1 VVAVTVTVVG
11 LTGHRAPAPSAPLPT
26 AAQRTAATQPATTQP
41 ATTSPATITTT
52 PIKHLVVIYDENVSY
67 DHYFGTYPKAANTG
81 GTRFT
86 AASGTPSNNNL
97 VTSGKL
103 THNPNLY
110 PPKRLA
116 PSQALTCDQDH
127 LYTPE
132 QRAED
137 GGRMDLFVQ
146 NTTGSACGGSPAGLV
161 MDYFDGNTVTGL
173 WNYAQQYAMSDNS
186 WDAVFGP
193 SSPGAVNLVAGQT
206 HGFAAVN
213 PATLQPVAANS
224 IIRTDSHGVGTMI
237 GDLDPAYDDCSDAN
251 RTNSNPVDLS
261 TGSNI
266 GELLNAKGVTWGWFQ
281 GGFRPTAHSGTR
293 AICGSSHVNIG
304 GARVGDYIPHHDPF
318 QYYKATANPHHLTA
332 TSVAMIG
339 HSDRAN
345 HQYDL
350 RDFTAALDAG
360 NLPAVS
366 FLKASGYQDGHAG
379 FSDPI
384 DEQHF
389 LVNEINALQR
399 SKFWASTAVVI
410 AYDDSDGWYD
420 HVASPNVNASASASD
435 ALSGTGKCG
444 TVKDPTAE
452 NARCGYGPRQPL
464 LVVSP
469 YARQNYVDHALTDQ
483 SSILRFIEDNWG
495 LGRIGGGSMDA
506 KAGSIQGMFDF
517 TSGAKAPKVFLDPSS
532 GVVTRTVADPTGTS
546 TTPTTTVT
554 TPGAT
559 VTTPGATTTTPG
571 ATVTTPAP
579 AAKPAKAPRVT
590 ASCTARRSGRRIA
603 ISCTT
608 KGATTTTKANVRV
621 RLYRGSKLVGTAT
634 AAVRRK
640 KASLTL
646 TSRSAWPRATY
657 TLRTTV
663 TQIGGVTSSTKRLAL
678 R

>member
-1 VVAVTVTVVG
+1 MSPFSRTTRRGIVAGVVAAVVGVVAVTVTVVG

-26 AAQRTAATQPATTQP
+26 AAQRTAATQPATTSP

-116 PSQALTCDQDH
+116 PSQAVTCDQDH

-161 MDYFDGNTVTGL
+161 MDYFDGNAVTGL

-261 TGSNI
+261 TGTNI

-366 FLKASGYQDGHAG
+366 FVKASGYQDGHAG

-420 HVASPNVNASASASD
+420 HAAPTITNSSHSYHDMAICAGSSAPM
-435 ALSGTGKCG
+435 LGGLQG
-444 TVKDPTAE
+444 
-452 NARCGYGPRQPL
+452 RCGPSQRLPMLVISPWAKSNAIAHTVVTQP
-464 LVVSP
+464 
-469 YARQNYVDHALTDQ
+469 
-483 SSILRFIEDNWG
+483 SILRFIEDNWRT
-495 LGRIGGGSMDA
+495 GRIGGGSFDA
-506 KAGSIQGMFDF
+506 SAGSLLPMLNLTA
-517 TSGAKAPKVFLDPSS
+517 TSGKRVLLYANGS
-532 GVVTRTVADPTGTS
+532 VASIT
-546 TTPTTTVT
+546 
-554 TPGAT
+554 
-559 VTTPGATTTTPG
+559 
-571 ATVTTPAP
+571 
-579 AAKPAKAPRVT
+579 
-590 ASCTARRSGRRIA
+590 RIA
-603 ISCTT
+603 
-608 KGATTTTKANVRV
+608 
-621 RLYRGSKLVGTAT
+621 
-634 AAVRRK
+634 
-640 KASLTL
+640 LT
-646 TSRSAWPRATY
+646 R
-657 TLRTTV
+657 
-663 TQIGGVTSSTKRLAL
+663 
-678 R
+678 